1 MPRGLSAPIKTE
13 LNATTFGLPIYC
25 VRVQRASTG
34 ETWRWADRAVTFND
48 GILASAA
55 YEARLAGL
63 PMLTFTPDQAEA
75 ISLTLSNVDD
85 LITGLDR
92 LRSFLGSKVDV
103 LAYLPNIDQYYIVW
117 SGWADDIA
125 EFTQEQ
131 AVFRAYPTAATP
143 NLQVPGRAIG
153 LPCTNQFANTAL
165 WVSAR
170 DFEGSEC
177 PYGRT
182 STIGFQSTL
191 NATINATAT
200 SVAVVFTTAQ
210 VGQGAALAV
219 GDLLQLESELA
230 LVTAIAGAPSG
241 STGVQ
246 NVTVQRGVRQTTP
259 ASHTTGTVSKFA
271 NCSFG
276 VNDCKRRGM
285 YGNNSVDTYGAG
297 IKRNYFAGFPFV
309 LGYQYGNYRSKSGE
323 RTQPLRLVFSGND
336 SAYGR
341 TLSLVYGRAR
351 VADPICLLAKPEG
364 DFLTTLWAV
373 AEGVL
378 ATNATDDTQTTPSDA
393 YCKTVGGDGFSVEN
407 IYVNGRSRHDR
418 QPNFGIE
425 IANGEQDRPQPA
437 AAFFPT
443 DPTDFVSN
451 SLGFWG
457 TARVTM
463 RISQKDNPT
472 VDFTNQSVGATM
484 EVRWGRVHRIYT
496 GASPLTY
503 VRRATDNGSSP
514 GANPVWVLM
523 DLMASKRAGAG
534 LDYDR
539 FNIQSFIDA
548 AAYCSATITNVFD
561 GTPTKRWTFNG
572 VIDQRKALA
581 EWMNLLSTSMY
592 SLIPFQDANGLLK
605 IKMLKAETLSGVPL
619 FSSLAATPTGRA
631 IVWEGNRSTLTKSR
645 QSAAMIPNEVR
656 INYID
661 KSYDAGFSATLN
673 APINDSSDPVTATV
687 HWNAAAIAAGV
698 RFVRDDKV
706 IIDKEKLWITFPP
719 NPPDG
724 SGNQSLFMQR
734 AYGGTTKATH
744 PSGSIV
750 QFIGAGYSRIS
761 MVVADRDA
769 AQNFGK
775 ALGDQTRRVL
785 TKTYD
790 LPGVTTLDEAARL
803 GTLILRAGEFGR
815 GGLANNLTI
824 SFKTFYRL
832 AEDLEIGDIIQV
844 EDALLDAANNETY
857 FRITSLASEPQQL
870 NGGGYTFMK
879 TVTAVLHDNAI
890 YDDTAFTVSDYTR
903 IDSGS
908 PTDGQPPAVTN
919 FTVVESGLVDSNGK
933 LTTRLTINYIEPSPL
948 DNFRSVIIYRSSD
961 DGAGNPVGDWRV
973 IAEVFES
980 GVEIEDEVTGEYE
993 WYAAVSRAMSGHHG
1007 NVDAI
1012 GPDGNPVYPMVRIL
1026 VDGMADTLLAPP
1038 TGLQAFGRESRIYLT
1053 WNAYTS
1059 VQQHVF
1065 KRFNVY
1071 RNTTNNSATAT
1082 LIANTDTNWFED
1094 VADTVIGSPASTFY
1108 YWVRGVSKL
1117 EGVTINSVVQDGL
1130 SGFSAVASDNP
1141 GTDTGSP
1148 DAPVINVLH
1157 DVSYSD
1163 GNYAFVIGV
1172 DAPASPTNWDTVE
1185 DTQIQVATDAAF
1197 TAIAFDRTFALTRPP
1212 FTYQFNVRNSEAGT
1226 YYFRARV
1233 QNIFGWSV
1241 YSATFTRATDP
1252 VNATG
1257 DTNIIPVPANVSVM
1271 IAGTGNDLTG
1281 TEILVEFD
1289 LPATQRETY
1298 WAYNIHL
1305 HDSAT
1310 IPPPDVD
1317 AANSNYAVTGTTPT
1331 GHIVT
1336 GSNLLT
1342 DSTKSFSGLVGRRI
1356 MVFSPKRPTT
1366 GAWSEEGA
1374 IHLATIQG
1382 SSGTTLTLDQPMR
1395 MTGTVQ
1401 YYVLTGSPVGQDTFE
1416 KFIYDKVYT
1425 DYDPSPTK
1433 ITKTARRSVRIQT
1446 AMTNFWFSMNL
1457 FNIFG
1462 AGKLTT
1468 PVAVTITGLTITGD
1482 VPFDNIIG
1490 DGVGPGAPTSL
1501 TAASGFR
1508 MIFLNWGLAAN
1519 SDLKGTEIW
1528 RATVNNRASAILV
1541 GTVGLPLHMWSDD
1554 NLSTGTQY
1562 WYWVR
1567 HTDYDGLTGNY
1578 FPASATAG
1586 ITATATSS
1594 GQTVVAAEI
1603 AAGAVTATQIN
1614 VSALSAITANMG
1626 ALEAGT
1632 ITMIGPGATF
1642 IKTAT
1647 SGARIELDNVN
1658 GLRAYDASSVLT
1670 TQIAI
1675 TGTNPA
1681 TVRTLQVAGLNSIL
1695 SLTDASNFSNLQ
1707 IDGSGAV
1714 AQFKFFTNSIGRMTI
1729 SSNEVFVTNIPLMLS
1744 DGQSLRNNTG
1754 NASISLDAASSGQ
1767 VMLKTGG
1774 VTRLNVAST
1783 GLFVTSGL
1791 NIQMAPGNGIQDN
1804 TGDSAIAFATN
1815 ELKFYTGT
1823 GSIERA
1829 RLDTTS
1835 STTLLP
1841 LWLYKNGTLTQLTY
1855 DNNNFVKIGP

>member
-1 MPRGLSAPIKTE
+1 MPRGLTAPVQSE

-25 VRVQRASTG
+25 LRVQRPGTG
-34 ETWRWADRAVTFND
+34 EIWRWADRAVTFND
-48 GILASAA
+48 GLASSAA
-55 YEARLAGL
+55 YEARLANL
-63 PMLTFTPDQAEA
+63 PLLNFSPDQAES
-75 ISLTLSNVDD
+75 ISIELSNVDD

-92 LRSFLGSKVDV
+92 LRSFQGAKVDV
-103 LAYLPNIDQYYIVW
+103 LAYLPNIDQHYIVW

-125 EFTQEQ
+125 EFTQER
-131 AVFRAYPTAATP
+131 AAFSAYPTAATP

-153 LPCTNQFANTAL
+153 LPCTNQFGNTAL

-230 LVTAIAGAPSG
+230 LVTAIAGPPSG

-246 NVTVQRGVRQTTP
+246 NVTVQRGVRHSTP
-259 ASHTTGTVSKFA
+259 ASHTAGIATGFA
-271 NCSFG
+271 SCSFS
-276 VNDCKRRGM
+276 VSDCKRRGM
-285 YGNNSVDTYGAG
+285 YGNNAADTYAG
-297 IKRNYFAGFPFV
+297 IQRNYFAGFPFL
-309 LGYQYGNYRSKSGE
+309 LGYQYGTYRSKSGE

-341 TLSLVYGRAR
+341 TVPIVYGRAR

-378 ATNATDDTQTTPSDA
+378 ATNATDDGQSIPSDA
-393 YCKTVGGDGFSVEN
+393 YSKTFGGDGFAVEN

-418 QPNFGIE
+418 NPDFGIE
-425 IANGEQDRPQPA
+425 ISNGDQDRPQPS

-443 DPTDFVSN
+443 DPTDFITN
-451 SLGFWG
+451 HFGFWG

-463 RISQKDNPT
+463 RISQKDNPS
-472 VDFTNQSVGATM
+472 VDFTGQSVTGTM
-484 EVRWGRVHRIYT
+484 EVQWGRVHRIYT
-496 GASPLTY
+496 GASPLAY
-503 VRRATDNGSSP
+503 VRRATDNGASP
-514 GANPVWVLM
+514 GANPAWVLM

-534 LDYDR
+534 LDYSR
-539 FNIQSFIDA
+539 FNIQSFIDT
-548 AAYCSATITNVFD
+548 AAYCSATVSNVFD
-561 GTPTKRWTFNG
+561 GTSTRRWTFNG
-572 VIDQRKALA
+572 VIDQRKAFA
-581 EWMNLLSTSMY
+581 EWMNLLSMGMY

-605 IKMLKAETLSGVPL
+605 IKPLKAETLSGVPL

-631 IVWEGNRSTLTKSR
+631 IIWDGNRSSLTKSR
-645 QSAAMIPNEVR
+645 KPSTQIPNEVR
-656 INYID
+656 INFID
-661 KSYDAGFSATLN
+661 KSYDPGYAATLQTS
-673 APINDSSDPVTATV
+673 INSSSDPVTVTV
-687 HWNAAAIAAGV
+687 HWSADGFAAGA
-698 RFVRDDKV
+698 RFVRDDKIV
-706 IIDKEKLWITFPP
+706 IDKEKFWITNSPAA
-719 NPPDG
+719 PDV
-724 SGNQSLFMQR
+724 SLNQSIRLQR
-734 AYGGTTKATH
+734 AYGATAKASH
-744 PSGSIV
+744 AVGALV
-750 QFIGAGYSRIS
+750 QFTGTGYSKIS

-769 AQNFGK
+769 SQIFGD
-775 ALGDQTRRVL
+775 AIGDQTRRIL

-790 LPGVTTLDEAARL
+790 LPGTTTLDEAARL
-803 GTLILRAGEFGR
+803 GTLILRAGEFGQ
-815 GGLANNLTI
+815 GGLANNLTVT
-824 SFKTFYRL
+824 FKTFYRL
-832 AEDLEIGDIIQV
+832 AENLEIGDIIQV
-844 EDALLDAANNETY
+844 EDALLDAANNEAY
-857 FRITSLASEPQQL
+857 FRITKLTSEPQSI
-870 NGGGYTFMK
+870 GGGGFAFTK

-933 LTTRLTINYIEPSPL
+933 LTTELTINYVEPSPL
-948 DNFRSVIIYRSSD
+948 DNFLSVAIYRSTD
-961 DGAGNPVGDWRV
+961 DGSGNPVGDWRYLTD
-973 IAEVFES
+973 VFQS
-980 GVEIEDEVTGEYE
+980 GSAIEDEVTGEYE
-993 WYAAVSRAMSGHHG
+993 WYAAVSRSLSGHHG
-1007 NVDAI
+1007 DVDAI

-1071 RNTTNNSATAT
+1071 RNTTNNSATAA
-1082 LIANTDTNWFED
+1082 LIAQTDTNWFED

-1257 DTNIIPVPANVSVM
+1257 DTDIIPVPANVSVM

-1310 IPPPDVD
+1310 IPAPDVD

-1356 MVFSPKRPTT
+1356 MVFSPKRPTS

-1401 YYVLTGSPVGQDTFE
+1401 YYVLVGSPVGQDTFE

-1468 PVAVTITGLTITGD
+1468 PVSVTITGLTITGD

-1519 SDLKGTEIW
+1519 NDLQGTEIW
-1528 RATVNNRASAILV
+1528 RATVNNRASAVLV

-1554 NLSTGTQY
+1554 NLTTGTPY

-1603 AAGAVTATQIN
+1603 AAGAVTATKIN
-1614 VSALSAITANMG
+1614 VSQLSAIAADLGTIT
-1626 ALEAGT
+1626 AGT
-1632 ITMIGPGATF
+1632 ITMIGAGSF
-1642 IKTAT
+1642 IKTAA
-1647 SGARIELDNVN
+1647 SGNRIELDSTN
-1658 GLRAYDASSVLT
+1658 GLRAYASTTLT
-1670 TQIAI
+1670 TQIPVSGAS
-1675 TGTNPA
+1675 PA
-1681 TVRTLQVAGLNSIL
+1681 TIQTLGIGGLISF
-1695 SLTDASNFSNLQ
+1695 LTLRDATGFGQ
-1707 IDGSGAV
+1707 MDIDGSGAS
-1714 AQFKFFTNSIGRMTI
+1714 AQFRFFTNSVARFLI
-1729 SSNEVFVTNIPLMLS
+1729 SSTEVISNVPLFLA
-1744 DGQSLRNNTG
+1744 DGLAIRNVTG
-1754 NASISLDAASSGQ
+1754 NASITLDSASSGQ

-1783 GLFVTSGL
+1783 GLFVTTGL
-1791 NIQMAPGNGIQDN
+1791 NIQVAPGFGIQDN

-1815 ELKFYTGT
+1815 ELKLYTGA
-1823 GSIERA
+1823 GPVERA

-1835 STTLLP
+1835 SATLLP
-1841 LWLYKNGTLTQLTY
+1841 LWLYKNGTLTQLSY
-1855 DNNNFVKIGP
+1855 DGSGFVKI